1 MRKTQKLL
9 HKVADL
15 KIFSPFKA
23 VFETIDGIIY
33 GTPHVTPGAPHFVDH
48 IEIKRFMIF
57 AVIALF
63 PTAIAAG
70 YFFGIHVLWMIIV
83 SYVVGGVVEV
93 TFALIRKREIEEGFL
108 VTGLIFPLILPPTL
122 PLWAVAIGAFFGVFF
137 GKEIFGGT
145 GRNIFNPALVGRL
158 FITMAF
164 PEIMSSRWQVPLTDA
179 ITSATPLTLYN
190 SGGTL
195 TAVNELLFG
204 VGLQTGAGSMGE
216 VLRIGIIPGGNF
228 LILTKVTDWKIPTFY
243 ILTVAV
249 FSWILNMVTPQV
261 APPVFQLLSGG
272 LLFGA
277 FFMATDPV
285 TTPYTRMGK
294 VIFGIMC
301 GVLTVL
307 IRGFAG
313 YAEGVM
319 FSIIL
324 MNGMT
329 PLIDH
334 MVMQHK
340 YRKSLI

>member
-9 HKVADL
+9 HKIADL
-15 KIFSPFKA
+15 KIFGPFKA
-23 VFETIDGIIY
+23 VFETMDGIVY
-33 GTPHVTPGAPHFVDH
+33 GTPHVTPGAPHFIDH

-57 AVIALF
+57 AVIALI
-63 PTAIAAG
+63 PTALAAG

-83 SYVVGGVVEV
+83 SYVVGGIVEV
-93 TFALIRKREIEEGFL
+93 SFALIRKREIEEGFL

-122 PLWAVAIGAFFGVFF
+122 PLWAVAIGAFFGIMF

-164 PEIMSSRWQVPLTDA
+164 PEIMSARWQVPLTDT
-179 ITSATPLTLYN
+179 ITSATPLTLFN
-190 SGGTL
+190 AEGTITSL
-195 TAVNELLFG
+195 NQMLFG
-204 VGLQTGAGSMGE
+204 MGLQTGAGSMGE
-216 VLRIGIIPGGNF
+216 VFRIGIIAGGLF

-243 ILTVAV
+243 LGSVAL
-249 FSWILNMVTPQV
+249 FSWILNMVNPQV

-285 TTPYTRMGK
+285 TTPYTRLGK
-294 VIFGIMC
+294 VIFGIGC

-307 IRGFAG
+307 IRSFAG

-334 MVMQHK
+334 LVMENK
-340 YRKSLI
+340 YRRSAI

>member
-9 HKVADL
+9 HMVADL

-23 VFETIDGIIY
+23 VFETIDGIVY

-57 AVIALF
+57 AVAALV
-63 PTAIAAG
+63 PTAAASV
-70 YFFGIHVLWMIIV
+70 YFFGIHVLWMILT
-83 SYVVGGVVEV
+83 SYIVGGVVEV
-93 TFALIRKREIEEGFL
+93 TFALVRKREIEEGFL

-122 PLWAVAIGAFFGVFF
+122 PLWAVAIGSVFGIMF

-164 PEIMSSRWQVPLTDA
+164 PEIMSARWQVPLADT
-179 ITSATPLTLYN
+179 ITSATPLTLFN
-190 SGGTL
+190 ADGTV
-195 TAVNELLFG
+195 TAWNELLFG
-204 VGLQTGAGSMGE
+204 LGLQTGGGSMGE
-216 VLRIGIIPGGNF
+216 VFRIGIIAGGAF
-228 LILTKVTDWKIPTFY
+228 LILSKVTDWKIPTFY
-243 ILTVAV
+243 IGTVAL
-249 FSWILNMVTPQV
+249 FSWILSMFTAQV
-261 APPVFQLLSGG
+261 APPLFQILSGG

-285 TTPYTRMGK
+285 TSPYTRMGK
-294 VIFGIMC
+294 VIFGVMAGI
-301 GVLTVL
+301 LTVL
-307 IRGFAG
+307 IRSFAG
-313 YAEGVM
+313 YPEGVM

-334 MVMQHK
+334 MVMENK
-340 YRKSLI
+340 YRKSTI

>member
-1 MRKTQKLL
+1 MRKLQKLL
-9 HKVADL
+9 HIVADV

-23 VFETIDGIIY
+23 IFETIDGIVF

-48 IEIKRFMIF
+48 IEIKRFMSF
-57 AVIALF
+57 AILALL
-63 PTAIAAG
+63 PTTVASV
-70 YFFGIHVLWMIIV
+70 YFFGSHVLWMILV
-83 SYVVGGVVEV
+83 SYAVGGIVEV
-93 TFALIRKREIEEGFL
+93 SFALIRKREIEEGFL

-122 PLWAVAIGAFFGVFF
+122 PLWAVAIGSFFGVFF

-164 PEIMSSRWQVPLTDA
+164 PEIMSARWTLPFTDA
-179 ITSATPLTLYN
+179 VTSATPLTIFN
-190 SGGTL
+190 SEGVMTPL
-195 TAVNELLFG
+195 NELLFG
-204 VGLQTGAGSMGE
+204 MGAGSLGE
-216 VLRIGIIPGGNF
+216 VFRIGIIIGGIF

-243 ILTVAV
+243 IGTVAL
-249 FSWILNMVTPQV
+249 FSGILSMFSPQV
-261 APPVFQLLSGG
+261 APPAFQLLSGG

-285 TTPYTRMGK
+285 TTPYTRLGK

-301 GVLTVL
+301 GILTVL
-307 IRGFAG
+307 IRSFAG

-334 MVMQHK
+334 FVMENK
-340 YRKSLI
+340 YRKSAL

>member
-1 MRKTQKLL
+1 MRKAQKLL
-9 HKVADL
+9 HMVADL

-23 VFETIDGIIY
+23 IFETMDGIIF

-57 AVIALF
+57 ADLAIL

-83 SYVVGGVVEV
+83 SFVVGGIVEV
-93 TFALIRKREIEEGFL
+93 SFALIRKREIEEGFL
-108 VTGLIFPLILPPTL
+108 VTAFIFPMILPPTL
-122 PLWAVAIGAFFGVFF
+122 PLWAVAIGVFFGVFF

-164 PEIMSSRWQVPLTDA
+164 PEIMSARWQVPLSDA

-190 SGGTL
+190 AEGTI
-195 TAVNELLFG
+195 TSMSELLFG
-204 VGLQTGAGSMGE
+204 MGLQTGAGSMGE
-216 VLRIGIIPGGNF
+216 VFRIGIIAGGIF
-228 LILTKVTDWKIPTFY
+228 LILVKVTDWKIPTFY
-243 ILTVAV
+243 IGTVALL
-249 FSWILNMVTPQV
+249 SWILNMITPQV
-261 APPVFQLLSGG
+261 APPMFQLLSGG

-285 TTPYTRMGK
+285 TSPYTRMGK
-294 VIFGIMC
+294 VIFGVMC

-334 MVMQHK
+334 LVMENK
-340 YRKSLI
+340 YRKSTI